1 MVSKGPRKRK
11 IGTRPIS
18 SKKKT
23 KPRSNSTGGV
33 AAPPKTLGLD
43 RLRLRLLVFA
53 VLLITVFVA
62 LFSRLWFLQV
72 LAADEYQVLA
82 RENRVRRVDSEP
94 PRGRIL
100 DRNGVLLVDNRPTRS
115 VTIDRQIITEDQI
128 PGVLRRLSKLLNVK
142 VKDLKEN
149 LNDGTVSPYKP
160 VPVASD
166 ITEED
171 AIWIDTLSERFPGV
185 AVEELQVR
193 TYPQG
198 NLMAHVLGYVGEV
211 NSDELKT
218 GQFRKYRAGDII
230 GKAGIERTY
239 DSFLRGEPRIEKV
252 VVDASNEVVGSRTQQ
267 LEEPGDDLYL
277 SMDVRLQ
284 KLAQKALEDGIFAA
298 RGGGEGSAPDGG
310 VVVMDPKTGDVV
322 AMASYPTYDPSIL
335 ADGYSNKDARLLA
348 GSRETNQ
355 DDALTNR
362 AMASEQAPGS
372 TFKPVT
378 AGAALS
384 LGVIGAYDGLDCPGS
399 KLFPPEGGPGSQIY
413 NNWTSADSGYVDIPT
428 SLEIS
433 CNTFYYE
440 LGWRMEDQ
448 WGRANGDATERYQRY
463 QRTAGF
469 GNPTGIDLPY
479 EQDGVV
485 PDWDWCLENEDIG
498 YCPGGWFPG
507 YTVNMS
513 IGQGDLKV
521 TPLQMATSY
530 SALVNGGTV
539 WEPRVGLEVRRPP
552 VQDQDDLQESQSSD
566 SEGLEDPSIA
576 DTTAVETPA
585 DESAAPETG
594 KPDTEKVDPSDSKI
608 VRDIRAKKA
617 AKLPLDETQLGV
629 IRQGLELVVSGASGT
644 AAGAFAGF
652 PLEQFPIA
660 GKTGTAQ
667 RGETGLNDS
676 WFISYGPADDP
687 GYVIAVYVEEAGHG
701 GTTSAPIA
709 RQIWEGIAA
718 LEGVGGVDQSTEVSL
733 GSDGSG

>member
-1 MVSKGPRKRK
+1 MVSKGPRRRK

-18 SKKKT
+18 SKKKS
-23 KPRSNSTGGV
+23 KPRSNSTSGI

-43 RLRLRLLVFA
+43 RLRLRLLVFG

-72 LAADEYQVLA
+72 LAADDYQVLA

-100 DRNGVLLVDNRPTRS
+100 DRNGVLIVDNRPTLS
-115 VTIDRQIITEDQI
+115 VTIDRQIITEDQV
-128 PGVLRRLSKLLNVK
+128 PEVLRRLSKLLKVK

-166 ITEED
+166 ITEQQAIMID
-171 AIWIDTLSERFPGV
+171 AYSELYPGV

-198 NLMAHVLGYVGEV
+198 NLMSHVLGYVGEV
-211 NSDELKT
+211 NEDELKA
-218 GQFRKYRAGDII
+218 GPFRKYKAGDII

-252 VVDASNEVVGSRTQQ
+252 VVDASNEVVGKRLQQ
-267 LEEPGDDLYL
+267 QEEAGNDLYL
-277 SMDVRLQ
+277 SIDVRIQQLVEN
-284 KLAQKALEDGIFAA
+284 ALEDGILAA
-298 RGGGEGSAPDGG
+298 RSGGEGAAPDGG
-310 VVVMDPKTGDVV
+310 VVVMDPKTGDIV
-322 AMASYPTYDPSIL
+322 AMASYPTYNPSIL

-348 GSRETNQ
+348 GSRDTNQ

-362 AMASEQAPGS
+362 AIASEQAPGS
-372 TFKPVT
+372 TFKPIT

-384 LGVIGAYDGLDCPGS
+384 LGVLGAYDGLECPGS

-413 NNWTSADSGYVDIPT
+413 NNWTSADNGYVSIPT

-440 LGWRMEDQ
+440 LGWRMEEA
-448 WGRANGDATERYQRY
+448 WGEANGDQTERYQRY

-485 PDWDWCLENEDIG
+485 PDWNWCLENEDIG

-507 YTVNMS
+507 YTVNMA

-539 WEPRVGLEVRRPP
+539 WEPRVGFDVRRPP
-552 VQDQDDLQESQSSD
+552 VQDQDELEESQSSEPD
-566 SEGLEDPSIA
+566 DLDQTSLT
-576 DTTAVETPA
+576 DTTTTEVPDE
-585 DESAAPETG
+585 ESAAPNT
-594 KPDTEKVDPSDSKI
+594 DKVDPSDSK
-608 VRDIRAKKA
+608 VVKDIKAKKA
-617 AKLPLDETQLGV
+617 ATLPLDETQLGV
-629 IRQGLELVVSGASGT
+629 IREGLELVVTGASGT

-652 PLEQFPIA
+652 PLDQFPIG

-676 WFISYGPADDP
+676 WFVSYGPADDP
-687 GYVIAVYVEEAGHG
+687 GYVMSVYVEEAGHG

-709 RQIWEGIAA
+709 RQIWEGIAL

>member
-18 SKKKT
+18 TKKKT

-43 RLRLRLLVFA
+43 RLRLRLLVFG

-100 DRNGVLLVDNRPTRS
+100 DRNGIVLVDNRPTLS
-115 VTIDRQIITEDQI
+115 VTIDRQIITDEEI
-128 PGVLRRLSKLLNVK
+128 PGVLRRLSRLLKVK

-166 ITEED
+166 ITEDQAINID
-171 AIWIDTLSERFPGV
+171 AYSERYPGV
-185 AVEELQVR
+185 DVEELQVR
-193 TYPQG
+193 VYPQG
-198 NLMAHVLGYVGEV
+198 KLMAHVLGYVGEV

-218 GQFRKYRAGDII
+218 GQFRKYKAGDII

-239 DSFLRGEPRIEKV
+239 DSFLRGEPGIEKV
-252 VVDASNEVVGSRTQQ
+252 VVDANNEVVGHRTQQ
-267 LEEPGDDLYL
+267 REEEGDDLYL
-277 SMDVRLQ
+277 SIDVRIQ
-284 KLAQKALEDGIFAA
+284 KLVEQALEDGILAA
-298 RGGGEGSAPDGG
+298 RSGGEGAAPDGG

-322 AMASYPTYDPSIL
+322 AMASYPTYNPSIL
-335 ADGYSNKDARLLA
+335 ADGYSNKDAKMLA
-348 GSRETNQ
+348 GSSETNQ

-372 TFKPVT
+372 TFQPVT

-384 LGVIGAYDGLDCPGS
+384 LGVIGAYDGLECPGS
-399 KLFPPEGGPGSQIY
+399 KLYPPEGGPGSQIY
-413 NNWTSADSGYVDIPT
+413 NNWTSADNGYVSIPT

-448 WGRANGDATERYQRY
+448 WGEANGDETERYQKY

-485 PDWDWCLENEDIG
+485 PDWNWCEENADIG
-498 YCPGGWFPG
+498 YCPDGWLPG

-530 SALVNGGTV
+530 SALVNGGAV
-539 WEPRVGLEVRRPP
+539 WEPRVGLDVRRPP
-552 VQDQDDLQESQSSD
+552 VQDQDELEESQSSD
-566 SEGLEDPSIA
+566 VDDLDEPSATEETTTEAPGEEG
-576 DTTAVETPA
+576 
-585 DESAAPETG
+585 AA
-594 KPDTEKVDPSDSKI
+594 PDTEKVDPGDSK
-608 VRDIRAKKA
+608 VLKDIKA
-617 AKLPLDETQLGV
+617 RKTAELPLDETQLGV
-629 IRQGLELVVSGASGT
+629 IREGLELVVTGASGT

-652 PLEQFPIA
+652 PLDQFPIA

-687 GYVIAVYVEEAGHG
+687 GYVMSVYVEEAGHG

-718 LEGVGGVDQSTEVSL
+718 LEGVGGVDKATEVSL